1 LKSKKKEDGI
11 VDGEAIVSEYFKL
24 VAKKDMGSL
33 LNLFAPN
40 AVVYEPF
47 SKSEGLRGRA
57 AIEPFLNVVMMA
69 SEGLK
74 RSIVTENQKGK
85 TNKVTALV
93 TFERGDRLKGK
104 FTFELDSNSNH
115 PGMEGKIKSLH
126 IQFN

>member
-1 LKSKKKEDGI
+1 MKSKKKENGI
-11 VDGEAIVSEYFKL
+11 VNGEAIVSEYFKL
-24 VAKKDMGSL
+24 VARKDMENL
-33 LNLFAPN
+33 LNLFASD

-74 RSIVTENQKGK
+74 RSIVIENQKGK

-104 FTFELDSNSNH
+104 FTFGFDSNSTRS
-115 PGMEGKIKSLH
+115 GMEGKIKSLH